1 MDHKVL
7 ASGLGPGERNE
18 LDLVLACLPEDE
30 AAAVRSWVPGRADG
44 ATDPLAL
51 LGNLSGAGS
60 DIVQPDPQ
68 DPQAIRRIGV
78 IGGGTAGY
86 LTAVALKT
94 RRPWLDVTLVESPS
108 IPIIGVGEATVSYMT
123 LFLHHY

>member
-7 ASGLGPGERNE
+7 ASGLGPGEHNE
-18 LDLVLACLPEDE
+18 LDLVLANLPEDE
-30 AAAVRSWVPGRADG
+30 AAAVRSWVPGRTDG
-44 ATDPLAL
+44 TTDPLAL

-60 DIVQPDPQ
+60 DIVEPDPQ